1 MSFTKETVF
10 GFPVLKTSIDPKS
23 YNKKKVISTIEK
35 NYKIDK
41 NRNNWDS
48 RSNLHHA
55 HNDFNN
61 SRFNKINF
69 DELFE
74 VYKKAL
80 SEMFTSFSYT
90 EETKI
95 NFGIINYSCLGKT
108 QYMDTHLHSEND
120 FNAIHYIQ
128 FDEKNHTGTQLESSQ
143 AHSKF
148 AHNLRPHLVKKL
160 DNTKSEN
167 SWMYDDW
174 TFNTKEDD
182 LIVMPCFVR
191 HRIPM
196 QKFNKK
202 HRITIAL
209 DINLE

>member
-95 NFGIINYSCLGKT
+95 NFDIINYSCLGKT

-128 FDEKNHTGTQLESSQ
+128 FDEK
-143 AHSKF
+143 K
-148 AHNLRPHLVKKL
+148 
-160 DNTKSEN
+160 
-167 SWMYDDW
+167 
-174 TFNTKEDD
+174 
-182 LIVMPCFVR
+182 
-191 HRIPM
+191 
-196 QKFNKK
+196 
-202 HRITIAL
+202 
-209 DINLE
+209 